1 VIDSKKGGEMAVLGI
16 DIGGSGIKGAPVNI
30 ETGEFLEDRYR
41 IPTPSP
47 SKPEPVIKVIQEIVD
62 HFNWDG
68 EIGVGFPGVVRH
80 GVIGTAANVSN
91 AWIGKNLSMMLGEA
105 TGNHTIV
112 LNDADAAGLAEMRFG
127 CGKKYEDG
135 YVLFLTIGT
144 GIGSA
149 LFVKRELW
157 PNSELGH
164 LKIRG
169 KDAEK
174 RAGDGVRKDKDLS
187 WKRWGKKLSQVLQ
200 VYDFLLSPDV
210 IILGGGVS
218 KKFDKYGKYLKK
230 IGAEVIPA
238 ELRNQAGIV
247 GAAIAAAES
256 IIIE

>member
-1 VIDSKKGGEMAVLGI
+1 MAVLGI
-16 DIGGSGIKGAPVNI
+16 DIGGSGIKGAPVDV
-30 ETGEFLEDRYR
+30 ETGDFLEDRYR

-47 SKPEPVIKVIQEIVD
+47 SKPEPVIEVIQKIVD
-62 HFNWDG
+62 HFKWEG
-68 EIGVGFPGVVRH
+68 KIGVGFPGVVRR

-91 AWIGKNLSMMLGEA
+91 EWIGKNLAKLLEEA
-105 TGNHTIV
+105 TGNSTIV

-127 CGKKYEDG
+127 SGKNYEDG

-169 KDAEK
+169 KDAE
-174 RAGDGVRKDKDLS
+174 RIAGDGVRKDKDLS
-187 WKRWGKKLSQVLQ
+187 WKRWGKNLNRVLN
-200 VYDFLLSPDV
+200 VYNFLLSPDV

-218 KKFDKYGKYLKK
+218 KKFDKYDKYLKK
-230 IGAEVIPA
+230 IDAEVIPA

-256 IIIE
+256 LIID

>member
-1 VIDSKKGGEMAVLGI
+1 MAVLGI
-16 DIGGSGIKGAPVNI
+16 DIGGSGIKGAPVDV
-30 ETGEFLEDRYR
+30 ETGEFLEERLR
-41 IPTPSP
+41 ISTPSP
-47 SKPEPVIKVIQEIVD
+47 SKPDPVIEVIQQIVG

-68 EIGVGFPGVVRH
+68 KIGIGFPGVVRR
-80 GVIGTAANVSN
+80 GVIGTAANVSK
-91 AWIGKNLSMMLGEA
+91 AWIGKNLAKMVKEA
-105 TGNHTIV
+105 TGNKTVV

-127 CGKKYEDG
+127 SGKKYEDD

-164 LKIRG
+164 LKIKG

-174 RAGDGVRKDKDLS
+174 RAGDGVRKDNDLS
-187 WKRWGKKLSQVLQ
+187 WKRWGKRLGKVLR
-200 VYDFLLSPDV
+200 VYDFLFSPDV

-230 IGAEVIPA
+230 IDAEVIPA

-256 IIIE
+256 IIID

>member
-1 VIDSKKGGEMAVLGI
+1 MSVLGI
-16 DIGGSGIKGAPVNI
+16 DIGGSGIKGAPVDLK
-30 ETGEFLEDRYR
+30 TGEFLADRYR

-47 SKPEPVIKVIQEIVD
+47 SKPDAVIEVIMQIVD
-62 HFNWDG
+62 HFNWEG
-68 EIGVGFPGVVRH
+68 RIGAGFPGVVRR
-80 GVIGTAANVSN
+80 GVVETAANVSN
-91 AWIGKNLSMMLGEA
+91 EWIGKNLAKMIKQA
-105 TGNHTIV
+105 TGNRTIV

-127 CGKKYEDG
+127 CGKKYEDD

-169 KDAEK
+169 KDAER
-174 RAGDGVRKDKDLS
+174 RAGDGARSDKDLS
-187 WKRWGKKLSQVLQ
+187 WKKWGKRLGKVLRI
-200 VYDFLLSPDV
+200 YDSLLNPDV

-218 KKFDKYGKYLKK
+218 KKFDKYGKYIKK
-230 IGAEVIPA
+230 LNAQVIPA

-247 GAAIAAAES
+247 GAAMASAES
-256 IIIE
+256 IIID